1 MTRSFLSDEALKAA
15 EKFLESGFP
24 TTRDE
29 DWKYTDLSG
38 VVNLGRSWLNEGA
51 RSADG
56 GVQPQWISD
65 FEQLF
70 ERQGQL
76 IIQNGTRASAIGRG
90 LPEGLAI
97 SPLSAT
103 HPESDAGT
111 PLASLNSALLDDG
124 LHIVVEPGFRSE
136 RPFFILA
143 FDTFREY
150 PGVSQSRIVIDIAAG
165 ADFHLVELNTSH
177 GEAEHYQNSII
188 ELNLEPTASVDH
200 VQIQQLYAQNSQTH
214 ATRVRL
220 AESSRY
226 RHTNFD
232 LGGRLVRNDLTIDI
246 VGRDAIA
253 DVAGLYIA
261 GPGDH
266 IDNHVRID
274 HRVGPAQS
282 TQEYRGVLDGKCRCV
297 WNGKAIVREGAD
309 GTDAEQGNHNLLL
322 SDEAEID
329 AKPELEIYADEVK
342 CSHGTTVGQLDD
354 DALFYLRTR
363 GLDEQEARTALTHAF
378 GASVI
383 NRISQK
389 EISEQVTRWVE
400 NRYAQIS
407 GGGVS

>member
-1 MTRSFLSDEALKAA
+1 MTRPVLSKEALKAA

-38 VVNLGRSWLNEGA
+38 VANLGRSWLHGGA

-56 GVQPQWISD
+56 GVQSQWMSE
-65 FEQLF
+65 FAQLF

-76 IIQNGTRASAIGRG
+76 IIQNGTRASAIENG
-90 LPEGLAI
+90 LPEGLLIA
-97 SPLSAT
+97 PLSAT
-103 HPESDAGT
+103 YPEPDAGT
-111 PLASLNSALLDDG
+111 PLATLNSTLLDDG

-136 RPFFILA
+136 RPFYILA

-150 PGVSQSRIVIDIAAG
+150 PGVSQSRIVIDVSAG
-165 ADFHLVELNTSH
+165 AEFNVVEINTSH
-177 GEAEHYQNSII
+177 GKAEHYQNSII
-188 ELNLEPTASVDH
+188 EFNLAATASVDH
-200 VQIQQLYAQNSQTH
+200 VQIHKLHAQNSQTH
-214 ATRVRL
+214 ATSVRL

-226 RHTNFD
+226 RHTSFD
-232 LGGRLVRNDLTIDI
+232 LGGRLVRNDLNIDI
-246 VGRDAIA
+246 AGRDALA

-274 HRVGPAQS
+274 HRVGPARS
-282 TQEYRGVLDGKCRCV
+282 SQEYRGVLDGKCRCV
-297 WNGKAIVREGAD
+297 WNGKAMVREGAD

-322 SDEAEID
+322 SDQAEID

-363 GLDEQEARTALTHAF
+363 GLDQQEARVALTHAF
-378 GASVI
+378 GAGVI
-383 NRISQK
+383 NRIAQEDIRERVSK
-389 EISEQVTRWVE
+389 WVE
-400 NRYAQIS
+400 LRYQQIS
-407 GGGVS
+407 AGGTP